1 MRRIQYVLILF
12 LIFGFAEYL
21 KSQQIKSNPSD
32 EVNQKS
38 IDIDLTRK
46 ASPDRSTDLKTANEQ
61 LLYFTSTSLLSDDRH
76 LIFLS
81 DRTGNPNIFMRD
93 LKTDQERQLSNN
105 REGLL
110 KSYVYFD
117 GTPYKGLG
125 KASISVDPRKGLI
138 YYFQGRTIMV
148 VDTSGVRRK
157 LGEYPVGQM
166 TAFTHV
172 SGDGTRL
179 CVPTTDARALDGDK
193 LLKGKPDFDI
203 DKRVQEENLSSY
215 LRVYDTN
222 TGKEIQCER
231 VQKGWITHVQ
241 FSPVDNQL
249 ILYNYEYTADSGTR
263 RMWLWDGKK
272 HIQLRDKANGRSR
285 YDWTCHE
292 MWQRDGKAIIYHG
305 NYDKGP
311 AYIGKINPD
320 GTGRVEITLPVGW
333 KRYGHFTVGDSGI
346 LVSDGCYEQ
355 PDDKQYPNDSNWAGM
370 WICLLKVDWEQK
382 HIQWIPLCRNGSS
395 WRSQDEHP
403 HPIVNHASKF
413 VFFTSDMNGKRAVY
427 QVPLSEQ
434 VN

>member
-1 MRRIQYVLILF
+1 MRRILFILIVVLIA
-12 LIFGFAEYL
+12 GVVKYS
-21 KSQQIKSNPSD
+21 KSQQIKNNLRESVIP
-32 EVNQKS
+32 KS
-38 IDIDLTRK
+38 IDIDTTQTVI
-46 ASPDRSTDLKTANEQ
+46 PWRSTTLQTANEQ
-61 LLYFTSTSLLSDDRH
+61 LLYFTSTSLLKDDRH

-93 LKTDQERQLSNN
+93 LKTGKERQLSNN
-105 REGLL
+105 KDGIL

-117 GTPYKGLG
+117 GIPYKGLG
-125 KASISVDPRKGLI
+125 KASISLDPDRGLV
-138 YYFQGRTIMV
+138 YYLQGRSIMV
-148 VDTSGVRRK
+148 VDTSGAERK
-157 LGEYPVGQM
+157 LGEYPLGQM

-172 SGDGTRL
+172 SADGKL
-179 CVPTTDARALDGDK
+179 ICIPTTDAHALDGDK
-193 LLKGKPDFDI
+193 ILSGKPDYDI

-215 LRVYDTN
+215 LRVYDTRS
-222 TGKEIQCER
+222 GKEVRCER
-231 VQKGWITHVQ
+231 VPKGWITHVQ
-241 FSPVDNQL
+241 FSPVNNRL

-272 HIQLRDKANGRSR
+272 HIQLRDEANGRSR

-320 GTGRVEITLPVGW
+320 GTGRVEITLPAGW

-346 LVSDGCYEQ
+346 LVSDGYYAQ
-355 PDDKQYPNDSNWAGM
+355 TDDNQYSPDSNWAGM

-382 HIQWIPLCRNGSS
+382 HIQWIPLCRSGSS

-403 HPIVNHASKF
+403 HPIINHASTG
-413 VFFTSDMNGKRAVY
+413 VFFTSDKDGKRAIWQLATVK
-427 QVPLSEQ
+427 
-434 VN
+434 